1 MKTLRSCILLFA
13 FLFFSNVVFAQV
25 SNDTYYYLVVGGF
38 SKVENANRYQ
48 VIVGKDAKLISVMKD
63 QFVSKIAFNPARNIH
78 YVYIQKSTDKKG
90 AFALNIKLK
99 AETEYKDSW
108 VFIGNLDSDNPAI
121 VSKPAEPVI
130 NKAVEPITP
139 KIDVA
144 KNETPKID
152 STKLVVEEKVKETP
166 KPVVE
171 KKPAL
176 AGKPFIFKLA
186 DKASGKEVKGA
197 AHVYESAKAGEFQ
210 SFSVNQLVYVSEP
223 VNQARTY
230 VVKIQA
236 PGYKPMEKTIQYGKF
251 DSLKLDQKETV
262 IPFDLLKVKSGDY
275 IDFNN
280 VHFVKDSP
288 IMKPDSQNELDGLVA
303 LMKENP
309 RYKIKIHG
317 FCNGEESREIISRGT
332 SDKFFELEPGKNK
345 KHRKSAKD
353 LSLERAE
360 LVKAYLVGQGVEE
373 KRLSVKA
380 EGGGIPLYGERS
392 AMAFHNDRIEIEVK
406 SN

>member
-1 MKTLRSCILLFA
+1 VKTLRSCLPLFA
-13 FLFFSNVVFAQV
+13 FLFSSNFVFAQV
-25 SNDTYYYLVVGGF
+25 SNETYYYVVVGGF
-38 SKVENANRYQ
+38 SKIDNANRYQ
-48 VIVGKDAKLISVMKD
+48 VTVAKDAKLISVMKD
-63 QFVSKIAFNPARNIH
+63 QFSSKIAFNPARNIH
-78 YVYIQKSTDKKG
+78 YVYIQKSTDKRG

-108 VFIGNLDSDNPAI
+108 VFIGNLDSDNASI
-121 VSKPAEPVI
+121 VSKPAEPVSE
-130 NKAVEPITP
+130 KVAEAVSP
-139 KIDVA
+139 KTDQV

-152 STKLVVEEKVKETP
+152 SVKLVVEEKIKEEP

-186 DKASGKEVKGA
+186 DKSSGKEVKGA

-223 VNQARTY
+223 VNKARTY

-236 PGYKPMEKTIQYGKF
+236 PGYKPTEKTIQYGRF

-262 IPFDLLKVKSGDY
+262 IPFDLTKVKSGDY

-280 VHFVKDSP
+280 VHFIKDSP

-345 KHRKSAKD
+345 KHKRSAKE

-360 LVKAYLVGQGVEE
+360 IVKAYLIGQGVED